1 VGRAKNFH
9 RATTLAVFIAHLPQI
24 AKNVL
29 TDTNPYMF
37 TILLI
42 GLIHK
47 SIMPMGVFRIINQME
62 FNNTVV
68 NLAKC
73 KIVKNALMMQQDAI
87 NVIRDI
93 LNSQVGIALPAIIIV

>member
-1 VGRAKNFH
+1 MGRAKNFH
-9 RATTLAVFIAHLPQI
+9 RVTTLAVFIAHLPHI

-42 GLIHK
+42 GNILK
-47 SIMPMGVFRIINQME
+47 SILMELFRIINQME